1 MPDLAEI
8 CNQCKEETSK
18 EIDAISDKVFALE
31 QEVDRLRAENGQL
44 SSRPQESEDIK
55 AFLDAMEPTIANEE
69 KIKGR
74 QDYKWICALYRV
86 IRPK

>member
-1 MPDLAEI
+1 MSLSAELKRLSSTAF
-8 CNQCKEETSK
+8 QLEE
-18 EIDAISDKVFALE
+18 EN
-31 QEVDRLRAENGQL
+31 DRLRAENGQL

-74 QDYKWICALYRV
+74 QEYKWICALYRV